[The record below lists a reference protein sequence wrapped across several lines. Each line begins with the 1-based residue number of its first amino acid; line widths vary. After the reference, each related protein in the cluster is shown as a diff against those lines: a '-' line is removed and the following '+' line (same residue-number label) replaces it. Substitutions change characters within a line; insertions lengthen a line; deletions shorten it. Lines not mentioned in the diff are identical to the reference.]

1 MDRIRNTSPKKMIE
15 DLKADLRTVTRE
27 NENKISNIAK
37 LYVTTKDL
45 KNDTVELNEKVV
57 KAKQD
62 KKELLRDLSTY
73 ELNFG
78 RQQCN

>member
-1 MDRIRNTSPKKMIE
+1 MERIRNTSPKKMIE